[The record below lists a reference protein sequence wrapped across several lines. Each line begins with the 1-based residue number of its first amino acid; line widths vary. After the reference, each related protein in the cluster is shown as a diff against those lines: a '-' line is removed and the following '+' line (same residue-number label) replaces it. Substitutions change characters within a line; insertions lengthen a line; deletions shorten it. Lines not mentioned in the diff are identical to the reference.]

1 MRVKRFQ
8 EEMPLSS
15 VKMPVAQSTLQDLR
29 TPLLLAPWI
38 RPSPLNWHSFIFPVT
53 KLYHIVSSRRNHVG
67 NIHPLLPGLSPV
79 SSAYR
84 PSLACTSGQICGTWR
99 QIAFDTPWLW
109 RAIHIYLSSAGES
122 TMSAQ
127 LNVLTTW
134 LSRSKNCPLSISFEI
149 QFDLSS
155 PTLPHFTAALI
166 SHSERWQ
173 HLVLDIPFDDL
184 RSLDRQFPPLRDLTL
199 GPSHYGP
206 AGALTVFHSA
216 PQLKRVL
223 FGRLLNPSRV
233 NLPWAQ
239 LTHILARNLFLPV
252 AAQILRQAS
261 ALVEFTCILK
271 ASGDIFGD
279 ALAPLIHLESLI
291 LYVWDGMAIQKQVLD
306 ALTAPMLR
314 HLTIS
319 EHSLGEQLVL
329 TLAAFFSR
337 SGCSLETLRVSDSPR
352 QAADYRVLFPAIAV
366 IDVFDCEEGPIRY
379 PW

>member
-1 MRVKRFQ
+1 MEAHITGESQAIPGRDAI
-8 EEMPLSS
+8 ELS
-15 VKMPVAQSTLQDLR
+15 KDARGTIDMAEPANTTSTGALD
-29 TPLLLAPWI
+29 
-38 RPSPLNWHSFIFPVT
+38 
-53 KLYHIVSSRRNHVG
+53 
-67 NIHPLLPGLSPV
+67 
-79 SSAYR
+79 
-84 PSLACTSGQICGTWR
+84 PSLAAQLAQFHISSDQNSAISYLPVEIMSEIFTHFLPDYPQCPPLTGRLSPALLGQICGTWR

-122 TMSAQ
+122 TMTAQ

-134 LSRSKNCPLSISFEI
+134 LSRSKICPLSISFEI

-166 SHSERWQ
+166 SHSGRWQ
-173 HLVLDIPFDDL
+173 HLVLDIPFDDF
-184 RSLDRQFPPLRDLTL
+184 RSLDHFPLLRDLTL
-199 GPSHYGP
+199 GPSRYGP
-206 AGALTVFHSA
+206 TGALTVFHSA

-252 AAQILRQAS
+252 AAQILWQAS

-271 ASGDIFGD
+271 AGGDIFGD
-279 ALAPLIHLESLI
+279 AVAPLIHLESLI

-319 EHSLGEQLVL
+319 EHSLGEQLVP
-329 TLAAFFSR
+329 TLAAFFS
-337 SGCSLETLRVSDSPR
+337 
-352 QAADYRVLFPAIAV
+352 
-366 IDVFDCEEGPIRY
+366 
-379 PW
+379 